1 MIKTGITGMS
11 GSGTS
16 FLIDNFYSILPYS
29 IIIVAIVFYFDKK
42 NKEKND
48 V

>member
-11 GSGTS
+11 GSGTN
-16 FLIDNFYSILPYS
+16 FLIDNFFSILPYS

>member
-16 FLIDNFYSILPYS
+16 LLIDNFYSILPYS
-29 IIIVAIVFYFDKK
+29 IIIVALVYYFDKK
-42 NKEKND
+42 NKKKDSE
-48 V
+48 